1 MKGIEM
7 NALTRLERMDE
18 LFPEMFRRLMRPMTV
33 AGQEN
38 QAEIRLDVTERDKDF
53 LVRAEVPGAKKDDVR
68 VQIERNYVS
77 ISTEVKQQKETK
89 DDKTGRVLLQ
99 ESSWGSAMRA
109 FSLPCEIDD
118 KASSAKLEDGVLT
131 LTLPKR
137 EGGGSR
143 MLPVQ

>member
-1 MKGIEM
+1 M

-33 AGQEN
+33 AGIEN
-38 QAEIRLDVTERDKDF
+38 QAEIRLDVTEREKDF
-53 LVRAEVPGAKKDDVR
+53 LVRAEVPGAKKDDIR

-77 ISTEVKQQKETK
+77 ISAEVKQQKETK
-89 DDKTGRVLLQ
+89 DEKTGRVLLQ
-99 ESSWGSAMRA
+99 ESSYGAAVRG

-118 KASSAKLEDGVLT
+118 KASNAKLEDGVLT

-143 MLPVQ
+143 MLPIQ

>member
-1 MKGIEM
+1 M

>member
-1 MKGIEM
+1 M

-33 AGQEN
+33 AGQDN
-38 QAEIRLDVTERDKDF
+38 QAEIRLDVTEREKDF
-53 LVRAEVPGAKKDDVR
+53 LVRAEVPGAKKDDIR

-77 ISTEVKQQKETK
+77 ISAEAKQQKETK

-143 MLPVQ
+143 LLPVQ